1 MKVFIVFLALVM
13 VFSAALIFTSDIAE
27 YVRLQKRLKVLA
39 EDCAEAAALC
49 IDQKASESSGSLV
62 IDLSR
67 GRRAAEELCRKAAD
81 SGGFGRNAQISVKI
95 SPYGRLGVRAD
106 LVFTGRD
113 LFRLAFLR
121 LETFSRSAAYEW
133 KQQQGQ

>member
-13 VFSAALIFTSDIAE
+13 VFSAALIFSSDIAE

-39 EDCAEAAALC
+39 EDCAETAALC
-49 IDQKASESSGSLV
+49 IDKEASEASGSLV
-62 IDLSR
+62 IDFSR
-67 GRRAAEELCRKAAD
+67 GRRAAEDLCKKAENCGEY
-81 SGGFGRNAQISVKI
+81 SKNAHISVKI
-95 SPYGRLGVRAD
+95 SPYGRLGVRAE

-113 LFRLAFLR
+113 LFRLEFLH

-133 KQQQGQ
+133 IQR